1 MKPSMDPMNKFNK
14 QMTVAVQHTAFGG
27 TNDTVALVHI
37 TEEIRTKSN
46 SDVNG
51 ALEYAFRWTNNV
63 EGSWSQGETIEHNGE
78 TFENKDFNPNVSRTQ
93 PLHIEDGQTYGLRS
107 TSVGD
112 TMLMDGRVFEVASFG
127 FDEKE
132 I

>member
-1 MKPSMDPMNKFNK
+1 MNLLNK

-27 TNDTVALVHI
+27 NSDTVALVHI
-37 TEEIRTKSN
+37 PEDVRT
-46 SDVNG
+46 SDPQDYTG
-51 ALEYAFRWTNNV
+51 ALEYAYRWTNNIM
-63 EGSWSQGETIEHNGE
+63 GSWSRDEVLKIEGGDGEIQSIT
-78 TFENKDFNPNVSRTQ
+78 NKDYNPNVSRMQ
-93 PLHIEDGQTYGLRS
+93 PLHINDEGKTFGLRS